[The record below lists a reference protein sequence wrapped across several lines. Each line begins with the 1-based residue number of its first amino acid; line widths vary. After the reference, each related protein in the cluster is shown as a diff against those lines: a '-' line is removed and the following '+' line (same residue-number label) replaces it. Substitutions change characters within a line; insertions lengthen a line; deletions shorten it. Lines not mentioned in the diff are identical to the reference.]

1 MRLKKIKNL
10 WFLDETY
17 SEFMIILSGSV
28 GICTIMNKFSDDV
41 DIERHPEDY
50 SLVTLLTPGEII
62 GSFDILY

>member
-1 MRLKKIKNL
+1 
-10 WFLDETY
+10 
-17 SEFMIILSGSV
+17 MIILSGSV